1 MLSTKRKIFIAKKLS
16 QSLLFFRRMLG
27 LSDQFVCARR
37 GINWHLNLN
46 EGIDLSIY
54 LLGGFEV
61 DTLNRYQKMINPGDI
76 VLDIGANIGAHT
88 LPLAALV
95 GNTGK
100 VYSFEPTK
108 YAFSKQIRNIDL
120 NPELKNRIAA
130 CQIMLTAN
138 PAALPNEIYSSWPL
152 DDVENLHEKHLG
164 KLMSTQDAE
173 AQRLDDFVDKLGITK
188 VAFIKL
194 DVDGN
199 ELDVLKGA
207 VKTIHTSKPK
217 VMLELAPYVF
227 ENRPEDFDDIL
238 DIFWNQGYQFT
249 DIPSGKKLPQSIQ
262 GIKALIPKDGCLNV
276 IATCID

>member
-27 LSDQFVCARR
+27 LSDQFVCTRR
-37 GINWHLNLN
+37 GINWYLNLN

-207 VKTIHTSKPK
+207 VKTIRTSKPK

-262 GIKALIPKDGCLNV
+262 GIKAIIPKDGCLNV

>member
-16 QSLLFFRRMLG
+16 QSILFFRRIFG
-27 LSDQFVCARR
+27 LSDQFICTRR
-37 GINWHLNLN
+37 GIKWLLNLN

-61 DTLNRYQKMINPGDI
+61 DTLNRYEKMISPGDV

-95 GNTGK
+95 GDTGK

-108 YAFSKQIRNIDL
+108 YAFLKQIRNIDL
-120 NPELKNRIAA
+120 NPELKDRIAA
-130 CQIMLTAN
+130 SQIMLTAN
-138 PAALPNEIYSSWPL
+138 SATLPDEIYSSWPL

-173 AQRLDDFVDKLGITK
+173 AQRLDDFVEKLGITK

-199 ELDVLKGA
+199 ELDVLRGA
-207 VKTIHTSKPK
+207 VSTINKSKPK

-227 ENRPEDFDDIL
+227 ENRPSDFDDML
-238 DIFWNQGYQFT
+238 DLFWGQGYQFT
-249 DIPSGKKLPQSIQ
+249 DISSGKKLPQSVQ
-262 GIKALIPKDGCLNV
+262 GIKALIPKDGCLN
-276 IATCID
+276 IMATCSN

>member
-16 QSLLFFRRMLG
+16 QLLLFFRRMFG
-27 LSDQFVCARR
+27 LSDQLVCTRR
-37 GINWHLNLN
+37 GVSWLLNLN

-76 VLDIGANIGAHT
+76 VFDICANIGAHT

-95 GNTGK
+95 GDAGR

-108 YAFSKQIRNIDL
+108 YAFSKQIKNIDL
-120 NPELKNRIAA
+120 NPELKNRISAS
-130 CQIMLTAN
+130 QIMLTAT
-138 PAALPNEIYSSWPL
+138 PASMPNEIYSSWPL

-199 ELDVLKGA
+199 ELDVLRGA
-207 VKTIHTSKPK
+207 VNTIKKSKPK
-217 VMLELAPYVF
+217 VMIELAPYVF
-227 ENRPEDFDDIL
+227 ENRPADFDDML
-238 DIFWNQGYQFT
+238 NLFWDQGYQFT
-249 DIPSGKKLPQSIQ
+249 DISSGKQLPQSVK

-276 IATCID
+276 MATYIN

>member
-1 MLSTKRKIFIAKKLS
+1 
-16 QSLLFFRRMLG
+16 MLG